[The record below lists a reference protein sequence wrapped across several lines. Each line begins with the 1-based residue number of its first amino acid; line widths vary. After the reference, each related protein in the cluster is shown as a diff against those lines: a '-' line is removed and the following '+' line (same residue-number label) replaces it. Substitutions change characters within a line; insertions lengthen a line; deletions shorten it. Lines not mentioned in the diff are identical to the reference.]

1 MHKKL
6 KATKSDKMDNI
17 FQLLSDSVELQKK
30 RIDQLSAAAGNTNN
44 KEPSLPPNLQP
55 LEPNLEKALN
65 KLGDDDND
73 GIAVVNKDKLD
84 NDDDSVEIL
93 SPKYKKERPI
103 INKEE
108 KKDDN
113 DGFAVVNTW
122 SRGNSHAGFP
132 NGVFSNF
139 EFRRKIHT
147 FIDEVTSNDEIEESD
162 KESLVLSF
170 YDPALSDQVAP
181 YLDSLL
187 ATRKTSTAIA
197 KNLLWFIRCLKMR
210 GEQ

>member
-65 KLGDDDND
+65 KLGDEDDDN
-73 GIAVVNKDKLD
+73 
-84 NDDDSVEIL
+84 SVEIL
-93 SPKYKKERPI
+93 SPQNKKERPI